1 MWTDPLHTKT
11 TAEDC
16 GSNVWTWHCTVSV
29 TNRLRRLPV
38 HGFLHRLLPSSV
50 PKLTLCKYAERPLVL
65 KQQLLKT
72 HRTCV
77 EPSSSSSVLP
87 SGLIW
92 GSNFSDVTSLR
103 SSGLRLHTLTPSAA
117 PAAIAA
123 PRAVVSGMDGFT
135 GSNNTV
141 NISHIAILY
150 NKTVCVCPASWH
162 MINEFYTRLVDSQLS
177 DLVSCIF
184 TFQGF
189 CGFFCLI
196 VDKRK

>member
-1 MWTDPLHTKT
+1 MRTDPLHTKT

-77 EPSSSSSVLP
+77 EPSSSSSVYLQGWSEVRTSRTWLHSGPLGSDSTRSPPLLLLLP
-87 SGLIW
+87 SLHREPW
-92 GSNFSDVTSLR
+92 SQAWTASLEVT
-103 SSGLRLHTLTPSAA
+103 TPW
-117 PAAIAA
+117 
-123 PRAVVSGMDGFT
+123 
-135 GSNNTV
+135 
-141 NISHIAILY
+141 ISVI
-150 NKTVCVCPASWH
+150 
-162 MINEFYTRLVDSQLS
+162 
-177 DLVSCIF
+177 
-184 TFQGF
+184 
-189 CGFFCLI
+189 
-196 VDKRK
+196 

>member
-1 MWTDPLHTKT
+1 MGVTCELG
-11 TAEDC
+11 TAY
-16 GSNVWTWHCTVSV
+16 
-29 TNRLRRLPV
+29 RFRYKQA
-38 HGFLHRLLPSSV
+38 PSS
-50 PKLTLCKYAERPLVL
+50 PSSWISAPPSSIERTETHSLQIRRKTFSVKAAATEDTQNMCRA
-65 KQQLLKT
+65 KQQQLG
-72 HRTCV
+72 V
-77 EPSSSSSVLP
+77 P